1 MINKLY
7 LGAARKI
14 ITPKIGA
21 ALYGYRPDLFSES
34 INDDLTATAYAFAQG
49 DVSAMLISCTLG
61 SIKTSIDTEVRKL
74 ISKETGIDY
83 GNIII
88 CCTHT
93 HSAPNLTGTTGWG
106 DIDREY
112 YENIFLPNIISAA
125 KEAFENKVPV
135 TVGYSQGESRVGI
148 NRRELTSGNTIALGQ
163 NPWGPCDK
171 RMTVISFMD
180 EDGKRVANLI
190 HYGCHGTCAGS
201 NVEISR
207 DWSGVMTDV
216 VERDFGGIT
225 AFINGPEGDIGP
237 RCTNGRTTG
246 TGSGGIACAIE
257 LGGYA
262 ARDAVSVCEKLKAYH
277 KAELSVYSGEVK
289 IPLAP
294 RMPLETAKAEYAKGL
309 EGRNI
314 NHDGLYTECCRKT
327 IESYEKGEADE
338 QYKAYNQTIIRIGDI
353 AIVSFPFELFTEI
366 GMRIDTYC
374 NDIPYVLSL
383 SNANGSEGYFAT
395 ESERCRGGYE
405 IKMCD
410 IKHIQPYAKDA
421 DFALICDTL
430 ENLKKV

>member
-21 ALYGYRPDLFSES
+21 ALYGYRPNLFSES
-34 INDDLTATAYAFAQG
+34 INDDLTATAYAFTQG

-61 SIKTSIDTEVRKL
+61 SIKTSIDTEVREL

-125 KEAFENKVPV
+125 KEASENKVPV
-135 TVGYSQGESRVGI
+135 TVGYSQGESTVGI
-148 NRRELTSGNTIALGQ
+148 NRRELTAENKITLGQ

-171 RMTVISFMD
+171 RMMVISFMD

-190 HYGCHGTCAGS
+190 HYGCHGTAAGR
-201 NVEISR
+201 NLEVSR
-207 DWSGVMTDV
+207 DWSGVMIDV

-237 RCTNGRTTG
+237 RMPNGKTVG
-246 TGSGGIACAIE
+246 LQNVKYAME

-338 QYKAYNQTIIRIGDI
+338 QYRAYNQTIIRIGDI